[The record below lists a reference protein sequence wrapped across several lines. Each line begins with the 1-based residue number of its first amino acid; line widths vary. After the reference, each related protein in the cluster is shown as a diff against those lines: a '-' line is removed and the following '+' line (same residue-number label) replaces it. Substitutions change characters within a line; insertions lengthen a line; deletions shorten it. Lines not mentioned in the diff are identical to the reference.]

1 MGEIEQLLAANG
13 GVASAAQLREVGW
26 SHRQI
31 KKQGWQPLRRGW
43 YAGPS
48 ADPQVV
54 RAVAAG
60 GVLGCASA
68 LRRFQVWV
76 PDSGLHIRYP
86 ERARKSQSRV
96 RSCHPYRR
104 DPPITGA
111 IDPVDIA
118 VASAANCLD
127 AEGLVVVLDSMLNK
141 RMIQMADARDI
152 VAASRFAWLHLA
164 ERCDPDSESGIE
176 TMIRLR
182 LRALRIHLRT
192 QVHIPGV
199 GRIDLLVGDRLIIEA
214 DSREHHIPRYQ
225 ADRTRDRVAT
235 GMGYLVI
242 RLTYEDVV
250 YRWDTVAAD
259 ILAIIRRDGHLGPIT
274 TSA

>member
-13 GVASAAQLREVGW
+13 GVASAVQLREAGW
-26 SHRQI
+26 SYQQI
-31 KKQGWQPLRRGW
+31 KKQGWLSLRRGW
-43 YAGPS
+43 YASPS
-48 ADPQVV
+48 ADPHVV
-54 RAVAAG
+54 RAVTAG
-60 GVLGCASA
+60 GVLGCVSV
-68 LRRFQVWV
+68 LRRFRVWV
-76 PDSGLHIRYP
+76 PDSDLHIRYAT
-86 ERARKSQSRV
+86 RARRSLPGG
-96 RSCHPYRR
+96 RSCHPYRL
-104 DPPITGA
+104 DPPVAGA
-111 IDPVDIA
+111 IDPVEVA

-152 VAASRFAWLHLA
+152 VAASPFARRHLA
-164 ERCDPDSESGIE
+164 ERCDPESESGTE

-192 QVHIPGV
+192 QVDIPGV
-199 GRIDLLVGDRLIIEA
+199 GRVDILVGDRLIIEA
-214 DSREHHIPRYQ
+214 DSREHHLPRYQ

-235 GMGYLVI
+235 SMGYLVI

-250 YRWDTVAAD
+250 YRWDRVESD
-259 ILAIIRRDGHLGPIT
+259 ILEIIRRNGHLGAIT

>member
-13 GVASAAQLREVGW
+13 GVASAVQLREAGW

-43 YAGPS
+43 YATPS

-60 GVLGCASA
+60 GVLGCVSA
-68 LRRFQVWV
+68 LRRRQVWV
-76 PDSGLHIRYP
+76 PDSRLHIRYP
-86 ERARKSQSRV
+86 ERARTAPPKA
-96 RSCHPYRR
+96 RSCHPYRL

-111 IDPVDIA
+111 IDPMDIA

-152 VAASRFAWLHLA
+152 VAASRFARLHLA
-164 ERCDPDSESGIE
+164 ERCDPDSESGTE

-182 LRALRIHLRT
+182 LRAQRIHLRA
-192 QVHIPGV
+192 QVNVQGV
-199 GRIDLLVGDRLIIEA
+199 GRVDFLVGDRLIIEA
-214 DSREHHIPRYQ
+214 DSREYHVPKYQ
-225 ADRTRDRVAT
+225 TDRTRDRVAT

-250 YRWDTVAAD
+250 HRWETVEAD
-259 ILAIIRRDGHLGPIT
+259 ILAIIRRNGHLGRVT